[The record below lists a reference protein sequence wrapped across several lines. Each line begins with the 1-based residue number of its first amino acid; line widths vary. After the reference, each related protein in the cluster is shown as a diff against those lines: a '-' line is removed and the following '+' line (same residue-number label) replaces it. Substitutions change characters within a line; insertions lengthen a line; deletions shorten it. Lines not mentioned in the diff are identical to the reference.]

1 MISIVQANA
10 VLLFASL
17 PRSVVSRFVRARLRL
32 KIKRSL
38 ASPTTSRISSQI
50 SLGAAV
56 EAVMRAKKQ
65 LAKAMTTDKAS
76 PQTTHKFSNTALWS
90 KRRMPVKC
98 VDQGLSK
105 TSRPKRIVQRL
116 VRYWKVN
123 KKRRNKNMCSIQI
136 RIWTMLWKVAQTS
149 KSLLV
154 DWMFQSCL
162 VMSMESPTWS

>member
-1 MISIVQANA
+1 MISIGQANA

-17 PRSVVSRFVRARLRL
+17 PRSAVSRFVRARLRL

-65 LAKAMTTDKAS
+65 LAKAMTTGKAS
-76 PQTTHKFSNTALWS
+76 PQIIRKCSNTASWS
-90 KRRMPVKC
+90 KRRIPIKC
-98 VDQGLSK
+98 AAQGLLK

-123 KKRRNKNMCSIQI
+123 KKRRKESMCSIQI
-136 RIWTMLWKVAQTS
+136 RIWTMLWIAAQTS